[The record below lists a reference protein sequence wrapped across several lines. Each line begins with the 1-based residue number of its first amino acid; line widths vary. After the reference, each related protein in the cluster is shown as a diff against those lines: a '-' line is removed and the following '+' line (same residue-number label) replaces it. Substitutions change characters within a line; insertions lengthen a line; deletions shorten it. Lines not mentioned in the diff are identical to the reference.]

1 MIDVL
6 GPSLAF
12 WIISRAGQE
21 VTPAEIQALI
31 FMQGHSKGGSWL
43 HPSALQVNTSDS
55 RLPNRFVSNY
65 RLPEAT
71 QEHHFVVVMF
81 YFVFCQL

>member
-1 MIDVL
+1 MYGKMYSLTSVATSLGQPNILCIIQNHMMIDAL

-31 FMQGHSKGGSWL
+31 FMQGRSKVGSWL
-43 HPSALQVNTSDS
+43 HPSALSTC
-55 RLPNRFVSNY
+55 R
-65 RLPEAT
+65 
-71 QEHHFVVVMF
+71 
-81 YFVFCQL
+81 